1 VVTAF
6 PWHSIAL
13 QTQSKAE
20 LASML
25 PGFRFLFAAIVL
37 STSVLVF
44 GLGAAALLRAAH
56 EEFANL
62 PMRRSP
68 PAPVFARFDD
78 EPMPSLSLLRVDP
91 PEADKPQDDVHA
103 ATPEDA
109 PDTGAPAETAA
120 DEKPAEP
127 EKVAALS
134 TEERS
139 PAPATEA
146 ATETPAARVGAEPP
160 VADVDVVAAI
170 PETSASPAAPAST
183 QPAPDALGGN
193 AAATRI
199 ATLGGPAV
207 IIDETTSAGPDR
219 SIVKKRAVQRARERR
234 RIAQARRARLAR
246 EATLTLQQQQPN
258 PFATA
263 PATAPA
269 PTPTP
274 LLRFTR

>member
-1 VVTAF
+1 
-6 PWHSIAL
+6 
-13 QTQSKAE
+13 
-20 LASML
+20 ML

-62 PMRRSP
+62 PTRRAP
-68 PAPVFARFDD
+68 PAPVFARLDD

-91 PEADKPQDDVHA
+91 PEADKPQDDVRA
-103 ATPEDA
+103 AAPEVA
-109 PDTGAPAETAA
+109 PDTAAPAETAA
-120 DEKPAEP
+120 DERPAESQ
-127 EKVAALS
+127 KVAALS
-134 TEERS
+134 MEERP
-139 PAPATEA
+139 PAPETA
-146 ATETPAARVGAEPP
+146 ATTETLAARVGTEAT

-170 PETSASPAAPAST
+170 PETSASPAAAASAPT
-183 QPAPDALGGN
+183 QLAPNALEGN

-219 SIVKKRAVQRARERR
+219 SIAKKRAVQRARERR

-246 EATLTLQQQQPN
+246 EATLTLQQQEPN
-258 PFATA
+258 PFAPA

-269 PTPTP
+269 RTP